1 MRRNLF
7 ARPEVYLVE
16 AVAKGAPE
24 QDLSAVEKVLE
35 SEKDERLLIEAA
47 QHDPGCFAE
56 LYEANFARVYAFIA
70 RRVQNRE
77 LAEDLT
83 SEVFQQALANLGR
96 FEWRGVPFAA
106 WLFRIAA
113 NAIADR
119 WKQSGREAPAEAAAE
134 PAGLD
139 GTERRAMLFK
149 LVDSLPDDQR
159 TVIVARFVEQKS
171 TREIARELGR
181 TEGAIKQLQFRALQ
195 TLRARAK
202 SPRRTTGD
210 V

>member
-1 MRRNLF
+1 M
-7 ARPEVYLVE
+7 
-16 AVAKGAPE
+16 G
-24 QDLSAVEKVLE
+24 AVEKVAPE
-35 SEKDERLLIEAA
+35 AMDERLLIEAA
-47 QHDPGCFAE
+47 QHDPGRFAE

-77 LAEDLT
+77 VAEDLT

-106 WLFRIAA
+106 WLLRIAA

-119 WKQSGREAPAEAAAE
+119 WKKSGREAPPEAAPE
-134 PAGLD
+134 PGADD

-149 LVDSLPDDQR
+149 LVDSLPSDQR
-159 TVIVARFVEQKS
+159 AVIVGRFVEQKS
-171 TREIARELGR
+171 TRDIARELGR
-181 TEGAIKQLQFRALQ
+181 SEGAIKQLQFRALQ
-195 TLRARAK
+195 ALRARARSK
-202 SPRRTTGD
+202 AD